1 MMSNQTS
8 SPTATLGRFVADTAR
23 RPLREDIARKAA
35 ICLLDALG
43 LALLAHE
50 EPTVAAMR
58 SVATPL
64 SGPGTGARLWGSGCW
79 TVLSEAVATNATAV
93 HALFQDD
100 NDVPSWSHP
109 ASLVTPVALCCG
121 DSADAPVT
129 EVLRALAV
137 GYGAIAWLG
146 AGERVARALIQ
157 RGIRTSPTL
166 GIIAAAAT
174 AAAMSRLDEG
184 RATSA
189 VGIAA
194 SLAGGVLEPVGCGSD
209 EWRVQNAHAARGG
222 LLAAQLAARGIQGAV
237 QALEGPKGLMR
248 ALAGLES
255 VPEWEHAPTV
265 DTLLEVW
272 AKPWATLGDNVPAV
286 AAAHALRAAGVPMD
300 RVEHIRACI
309 WRPYAEYPGTS
320 YRGPFDTVAQAL
332 ASTAFGIAAM
342 LRFGQLDYGVSVRY
356 REDPAI
362 VHLVSRIAI
371 EPHDG
376 QWHEASIEA
385 VLVDGT
391 ILRRT
396 CADGPRRLMFQDQA
410 TAIELFEQ
418 RSRSSGRPS
427 GIGTEIAASIFAAVD
442 GGASPKVRALLGRLS

>member
-1 MMSNQTS
+1 MNSQTC
-8 SPTATLGRFVADTAR
+8 SPTARLGGFVADTAR
-23 RPLREDIARKAA
+23 APLREDVARKAA

-58 SVATPL
+58 ALVTPL
-64 SGPGTGARLWGSGCW
+64 SGPGSGARLWGASRW
-79 TVLSEAVATNATAV
+79 AVLPEAVAINACAV

-121 DSADAPVT
+121 DGADAPVT

-146 AGERVARALIQ
+146 ADERVARALIR

-166 GIIAAAAT
+166 GVIAAAAT
-174 AAAMSRLDEG
+174 AAAMYGLDAG

-194 SLAGGVLEPVGCGSD
+194 SLAGGVLEPVGSGSD

-222 LLAAQLAARGIQGAV
+222 LLAAQLAARDVQGAA

-248 ALAGLES
+248 SLAGLES
-255 VPEWEHAPTV
+255 VPEWERAPAV
-265 DTLLEVW
+265 DTLLQVW

-286 AAAHALRAAGVPMD
+286 AAAHALRSAGVSLD
-300 RVEHIRACI
+300 SVERIRACI

-320 YRGPFDTVAQAL
+320 WRGPFDTVAQAL

-342 LRFGQLDYGVSVRY
+342 LRFGQLDYDVSVRH

-362 VHLVSRIAI
+362 LQLVSRIAI

-385 VLVDGT
+385 VLRDGT
-391 ILRRT
+391 TLRRT
-396 CADGPRRLMFQDQA
+396 CADGPRKLMFQDQA

-418 RSRSSGRPS
+418 RARASGRPS
-427 GIGTEIAASIFAAVD
+427 GAGADIAASIFAAVD
-442 GGASPKVRALLGRLS
+442 GTASLRVRSLLDRLS